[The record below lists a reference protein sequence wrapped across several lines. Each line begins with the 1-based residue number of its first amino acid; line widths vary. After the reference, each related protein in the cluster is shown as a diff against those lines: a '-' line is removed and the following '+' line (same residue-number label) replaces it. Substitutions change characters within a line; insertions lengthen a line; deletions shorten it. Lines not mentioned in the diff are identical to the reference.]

1 MRPDRSTEVVP
12 RPVSVVVADEPFVL
26 DGSTQVYA
34 GRDEAA
40 VAAYLVDALRAST
53 GLPLPVGPEAA
64 TAGAISLRLDGDI
77 DLGAE
82 GYRLDVTRQSV
93 RLRAPEPAGLFRGV
107 QTLRQL
113 LPAAVERDT
122 VQPGRWQ
129 VPGVSI
135 IDRPRFAWRG
145 AMLDVARHF
154 FTVDEV
160 KRFIDLA
167 VLYKIN
173 VVHLHLTDD
182 QGWRIAI
189 DRWPELTRI
198 GASTEVGGGRGG
210 FYTKAD
216 YKDIVDYACTRYVTV
231 VPEIDVPGHTNAALA
246 SYPQLNCD
254 GRAPQPFAGTR
265 VGFSALCLDRPST
278 YEFLADV
285 FNEVAAITPGP
296 FVHVGGDEARTVPDH
311 EYAAFATRIQKI
323 VASTGKRA
331 VGWQELAAG
340 ALEAGSVVQYWNI
353 DEGPARLLEAV
364 RTGAQVLLSPADR
377 TYLDM
382 KYDAQTALGTDW
394 AGCVEVRDA
403 YEWDPATAIGGV
415 TEADVIGVEAALWTE
430 TVADVDD
437 VEFMTFP
444 RLPAIAEVAWSPED
458 RREWED
464 FRLRLAAQASRWE
477 AMAAQFHRSPQIPWT
492 AVARRPAR

>member
-1 MRPDRSTEVVP
+1 MRPDRSIAVVP
-12 RPVSVVVADEPFVL
+12 RPVSVVVANDPFVL
-26 DGSTQVYA
+26 DGSTQVSA
-34 GRDEAA
+34 GGDEAA
-40 VAAYLVDALRAST
+40 VAGYLVDALRAST
-53 GLPLPVGPEAA
+53 GLPLTATPERAP
-64 TAGAISLRLDGDI
+64 GVISLRLDGDI

-82 GYRLDVTRQSV
+82 GYRLDVDRESV
-93 RLRAPEPAGLFRGV
+93 RLRAREPAGLFRGV

-113 LPAAVERDT
+113 LPATIERDT
-122 VQPGRWQ
+122 VQPGPWQ
-129 VPGVSI
+129 VPGVCI
-135 IDRPRFAWRG
+135 VDRPRFMWRG

-173 VVHLHLTDD
+173 VLHLHLTDD

-189 DRWPELTRI
+189 DRWPELTGI

-210 FYTKAD
+210 FYPKAD
-216 YKDIVDYACTRYVTV
+216 YTDIVDYAGTRYVTV

-254 GRAPQPFAGTR
+254 GRAPQPFTGTQ

-285 FNEVAAITPGP
+285 FDEVAAITPGP
-296 FVHVGGDEARTVPDH
+296 FLHVGGDEARTVPDH

-331 VGWQELAAG
+331 VGWQEMAAG
-340 ALEAGSVVQYWNI
+340 TLEAGCVVQYWNI

-377 TYLDM
+377 AYLDM
-382 KYDAQTALGTDW
+382 RYDARTALGNDW

-403 YEWDPATAIGGV
+403 YEWDPATAVDGV

-430 TVADVDD
+430 TVADIDD

-444 RLPAIAEVAWSPED
+444 RLPAIAEVAWSPAD

-464 FRLRLAAQASRWE
+464 FRFRLAAQAPRWE
-477 AMAAQFHRSPQIPWT
+477 AMAANFHRSPQIPWT
-492 AVARRPAR
+492 

>member
-1 MRPDRSTEVVP
+1 MRPDRSIAVVP
-12 RPVSVVVADEPFVL
+12 RPVSVVVANDPFVL
-26 DGSTQVYA
+26 DGSTQVSA
-34 GRDEAA
+34 GGDEAA
-40 VAAYLVDALRAST
+40 VAGYLVDALRAST
-53 GLPLPVGPEAA
+53 GLPLTVTPEPAP
-64 TAGAISLRLDGDI
+64 GVISLRLDGDI
-77 DLGAE
+77 DLGPE
-82 GYRLDVTRQSV
+82 GYRLDVDRESV
-93 RLRAPEPAGLFRGV
+93 RLRAREPAGLFRGV

-113 LPAAVERDT
+113 LPATIERDT
-122 VQPGRWQ
+122 VQPGPWQ
-129 VPGVSI
+129 VPGVCI
-135 IDRPRFAWRG
+135 VDRPRFTWRG

-189 DRWPELTRI
+189 DRWPELTGI

-210 FYTKAD
+210 FYPKVD
-216 YKDIVDYACTRYVTV
+216 YTDIVDYAGTRYVTV

-254 GRAPQPFAGTR
+254 GRAPQPFTGTQ
-265 VGFSALCLDRPST
+265 VGFSALCLNRPST

-285 FNEVAAITPGP
+285 FDEVAAITPGP
-296 FVHVGGDEARTVPDH
+296 FLHVGGDEARTVRDH

-331 VGWQELAAG
+331 VGWQEMAAG
-340 ALEAGSVVQYWNI
+340 TLEAGSVVQYWNI

-377 TYLDM
+377 AYLDM
-382 KYDAQTALGTDW
+382 RYDARTALGNDW

-403 YEWDPATAIGGV
+403 YEWDPATAVDGV

-430 TVADVDD
+430 TVADIDD

-444 RLPAIAEVAWSPED
+444 RLPAIAEVAWSPAD
-458 RREWED
+458 RRVWED
-464 FRLRLAAQASRWE
+464 FRFRLAAQAPRWE
-477 AMAAQFHRSPQIPWT
+477 AMAAHFHRSPQIPWT
-492 AVARRPAR
+492 

>member
-1 MRPDRSTEVVP
+1 MRSGRSAAVVP
-12 RPVSVVVADEPFVL
+12 RPVSAVVAAEPFAL
-26 DGSTQVYA
+26 DGSTQVSA
-34 GRDEAA
+34 GRAEAA
-40 VAAYLVDALRAST
+40 VAEYLVHALRAST
-53 GLPLPVGPEAA
+53 GLPLTVTPEPAA
-64 TAGAISLRLDGDI
+64 AGAISLRLDGDI

-82 GYRLDVTRQSV
+82 GYRLDVTRAGV
-93 RLRAPEPAGLFRGV
+93 RLRAQEPAGLFRGV

-113 LPAAVERDT
+113 LPAAVEHDT
-122 VQPGRWQ
+122 VQPGPWQ
-129 VPGVSI
+129 VPGVRVV
-135 IDRPRFAWRG
+135 DRPRFAWRG

-154 FTVDEV
+154 FTVDDV

-173 VVHLHLTDD
+173 VLHLHLTDD

-189 DRWPELTRI
+189 DGWPELTRI

-216 YKDIVDYACTRYVTV
+216 YKDIVDYAGARYVAV

-254 GRAPQPFAGTR
+254 GRAPQPFTGTR

-278 YEFLADV
+278 YEFVADV
-285 FNEVAAITPGP
+285 FDEVVAITPGQ
-296 FVHVGGDEARTVPDH
+296 FLHVGGDEASTVPDH

-323 VASTGKRA
+323 VASTGKSA
-331 VGWQELAAG
+331 VGWQEVAAG
-340 ALEAGSVVQYWNI
+340 TLEAGSVVQYWNI

-364 RTGAQVLLSPADR
+364 RTGAHVLLSPADR

-382 KYDAQTALGTDW
+382 KYDARTAVGNDW

-403 YEWDPATAIGGV
+403 YEWDPATTIEGV
-415 TEADVIGVEAALWTE
+415 NEADVIGVEAALWTE
-430 TVADVDD
+430 TVADIGA
-437 VEFMTFP
+437 VEFMTYP
-444 RLPAIAEVAWSPED
+444 RLPAIAEVAWSPEK
-458 RREWED
+458 RRTWKD
-464 FRLRLAAQASRWE
+464 FRLRLAAQAPRWE
-477 AMAAQFHRSPQIPWT
+477 AMAVAFHRSPQIPW
-492 AVARRPAR
+492 P